1 MIKKILILIGL
12 ISVSMSAVAI
22 DKVYRAD
29 GRSPDEVFKYGLS
42 SWGNNLNMIDH
53 VSDVTTASG
62 DRTTAFIST
71 STNINS
77 AERFLDRG
85 IRSSTTGRFY
95 IYHIRPTRNF
105 YYISDLINTLYER
118 ENLILTNYYR
128 SLLGGEVEYS
138 ALRHIYSTQ
147 IYGVTAYHINEQGQR
162 VTEPFRVNPYY
173 THGNAEVYN
182 SHIVPAE
189 MDLPI
194 TNVQVHLTT
203 VGVASDRRVV
213 PTYQLP
219 DQLIDD
225 ARSWTLG
232 CWDGF
237 INFLSSK

>member
-29 GRSPDEVFKYGLS
+29 GRSPDEIFKSGLR
-42 SWGNNLNMIDH
+42 SWGNNPNMIDH
-53 VSDVTTASG
+53 VSDVTAANG
-62 DRTTAFIST
+62 NRTTAFIST

-85 IRSSTTGRFY
+85 IRTSESGRFY
-95 IYHIRPTRNF
+95 IYHIRPSRNF
-105 YYISDLINTLYER
+105 YYISDLINTLYAR
-118 ENLILTNYYR
+118 ENLTLNNYHR
-128 SLLGGEVEYS
+128 SLFGGEVEYS
-138 ALRHIYSTQ
+138 ALRHIESTQ
-147 IYGVTAYHINEQGQR
+147 IYGVTAYHINEQGQL

-173 THGNAEVYN
+173 THGNAEVYD
-182 SHIVPAE
+182 SPIVPAE

-219 DQLIDD
+219 DQLIDNT
-225 ARSWTLG
+225 RSLTLG
-232 CWDGF
+232 CIDGLIHF
-237 INFLSSK
+237 ISSK